1 MNGQVEAV
9 SKNAA
14 GELAPDIAKSDET
27 DVHDVPQP
35 PIFEPQKSSLPDNS
49 RKEKQINMVEKPKI
63 FYQSRM
69 TSNLPNL
76 SWLRTFEAVARHRS
90 FTGAGTE
97 LGLTQAA
104 VSTQISALETRLGSA
119 LFHRTTRRIA
129 LTEMGKAYLPPVQ
142 KALEELALSTQGLF
156 DTARPGTVTVKAPI
170 STAVMLIAPR
180 LGEFQ
185 ARHPNIKVRLISEIW
200 TPVAPETNVDIE
212 IRLGAGT
219 SDDKGRVEFLFED
232 TIVPIC
238 APSLS
243 ARLRNPE
250 NLIDQPLIHILGH
263 EDHWPAY
270 WAAAELSGGPH
281 VSCTVDTSLA
291 AAEMVAA
298 DAGVALILKRGAR
311 YLEAGGRVAIVGGIE
326 ISYRQQHFI
335 AAPESSK
342 AERAEVQVFKAWLR
356 SALA

>member
-1 MNGQVEAV
+1 
-9 SKNAA
+9 
-14 GELAPDIAKSDET
+14 
-27 DVHDVPQP
+27 
-35 PIFEPQKSSLPDNS
+35 
-49 RKEKQINMVEKPKI
+49 
-63 FYQSRM
+63 M

-90 FTGAGTE
+90 FTGAGIE

-142 KALEELALSTQGLF
+142 KALDDLALSTQGLF

-185 ARHPNIKVRLISEIW
+185 ARHPNIEVRLISEIW

-212 IRLGAGT
+212 IRLGSGT
-219 SDDKGRVEFLFED
+219 GDKGRADLLFED
-232 TIVPIC
+232 AIVPIC
-238 APSLS
+238 APFLS
-243 ARLRNPE
+243 ARLRDPE
-250 NLIDQPLIHILGH
+250 SLTDQPLIHILGH
-263 EDHWPAY
+263 EDHWPAF
-270 WAAAELSGGPH
+270 WSLADLPGTPRP
-281 VSCTVDTSLA
+281 SCTVDTSLA

-298 DAGVALILKRGAR
+298 GTGVALILKHGAT
-311 YLEAGGRVAIVGGIE
+311 YLEAGGRVAIVGDIE
-326 ISYRQQHFI
+326 IPYLQQHFI